1 MKPSIN
7 WLFAFI
13 PITVAL
19 EYLGKVPDTLVFAL
33 AGLAIIPIAALIE
46 RSTEQLSMHTG
57 DAVGGLLNATFG
69 NAPELIMALVA
80 LKAGYF
86 DMVRATIV
94 GSILAN
100 LLLVMGA
107 AFLFGGLRYHD
118 QDFSASASRVYSSM
132 MLIAVMSL
140 AVPSGF
146 GRLFATEGSPEAMVR
161 QEHTLNIGIAVVLL
175 VAYVLYLFF
184 MLKTH
189 PAYFANAGGNEE
201 SHEEGQQWGLGRSI
215 GTLLG
220 ATALVAWM
228 SEILVGAAEGTGKAL
243 GLSQTFMGI
252 VFLAIIGGASQSI
265 PAVVM
270 ARKNKMDLTVGMLL
284 GSCIQ
289 MVLFVAP
296 VLVLASF
303 FIASHPLMLTFNL
316 AETNALFIGVIMA
329 TIVCTD
335 GRSNW
340 YKGVQLVSVYLI
352 FAFLFY
358 CLPESYH

>member
-1 MKPSIN
+1 MKPSIH
-7 WLFAFI
+7 WLFVFI
-13 PITVAL
+13 PITIAL
-19 EYLGKVPDTLVFAL
+19 EYLGKVPDTVIFLFA
-33 AGLAIIPIAALIE
+33 ALAIIPIAALIE
-46 RSTEQLSMHTG
+46 QSTGHVATHTG
-57 DAVGGLLNATFG
+57 DAVGGLLSATFG

-100 LLLVMGA
+100 LLLVMGM

-140 AVPSGF
+140 AVPSAF
-146 GRLFATEGSPEAMVR
+146 SRILTPESMVR
-161 QEHTLNIGIAVVLL
+161 QEQLLNIGIAVVLFL
-175 VAYVLYLFF
+175 AYLLYLFF

-189 PAYFANAGGNEE
+189 PAYFASVGGGE
-201 SHEEGQQWGLGRSI
+201 SHGDGKTWSLPRAV
-215 GTLLG
+215 GTLLA

-252 VFLAIIGGASQSI
+252 VFLSIIGGAAQSV

-270 ARKNKMDLTVGMLL
+270 ARKNKMDLTVSMLM

-289 MVLFVAP
+289 IVLFVAP

-303 FIASHPLMLTFNL
+303 FMSPQPLMLSFNRL
-316 AETNALFIGVIMA
+316 ETGALFIGVLLA
-329 TIVCTD
+329 TVVCGD

-340 YKGVQLVSVYLI
+340 YKGVQLVTVYLI
-352 FAFLFY
+352 IALMFY
-358 CLPESYH
+358 FIPEVSK

>member
-1 MKPSIN
+1 MSLKPSIN

-19 EYLGKVPDTLVFAL
+19 EHLGHFPAPVIFFSAAL
-33 AGLAIIPIAALIE
+33 SIIPIASLIE
-46 RSTEQLSMHTG
+46 RSTGQLATHTG
-57 DAVGGLLNATFG
+57 DSLGGLLSATFG

-80 LKAGYF
+80 LKAGYL

-94 GSILAN
+94 GTILAN
-100 LLLVMGA
+100 LLLVLGT
-107 AFLFGGLRYHD
+107 AFLLGGLRHHD
-118 QDFSASASRVYSSM
+118 QDYSSSASRVYSSM

-140 AVPSGF
+140 AVPSAF
-146 GRLFATEGSPEAMVR
+146 SRILTPESMVR
-161 QEHTLNIGIAVVLL
+161 QEHLLNVGIVVVLL
-175 VAYVLYLFF
+175 LAYLLYLLF

-189 PAYFANAGGNEE
+189 PAYFASVGGGDI
-201 SHEEGQQWGLGRSI
+201 SHDHGEAWGLGRSI

-220 ATALVAWM
+220 ATVLVAWM
-228 SEILVGAAEGTGKAL
+228 SEILVGAAEGTGKVL

-252 VFLAIIGGASQSI
+252 VFLSIIGGAAQSI

-270 ARKNKMDLTVGMLL
+270 ARKNKMDLTVSMLL

-289 MVLFVAP
+289 IVLFVAP

-303 FIASHPLMLTFNL
+303 FISPEPLMLSFNRT
-316 AETNALFIGVIMA
+316 ETGALFIGVLLA
-329 TIVCTD
+329 TVVCGD

-340 YKGVQLVSVYLI
+340 YKGVQLVAVYLVI
-352 FAFLFY
+352 ALMFY
-358 CLPESYH
+358 FIPEVAK

>member
-19 EYLGKVPDTLVFAL
+19 EHMGKVPDTVIFVL
-33 AGLAIIPIAALIE
+33 AALAIIPIASLIE
-46 RSTEQLSMHTG
+46 QSTEHLATHTG
-57 DAVGGLLNATFG
+57 DAVGGLLSATFG

-80 LKAGYF
+80 LKAGYL

-94 GSILAN
+94 GTILVN
-100 LLLVMGA
+100 LLLVLGT
-107 AFLFGGLRYHD
+107 AFLLGGLRYHD

-132 MLIAVMSL
+132 MFISVVSL
-140 AVPSGF
+140 AIPSAF
-146 GRLFATEGSPEAMVR
+146 SRLLAPESVVR
-161 QEHTLNIGIAVVLL
+161 QEQVLNIGIAVALL
-175 VAYVLYLFF
+175 VAYVLYLLF

-189 PAYFANAGGNEE
+189 PAYFASAGGGEE
-201 SHEEGQQWGLGRSI
+201 SHEEGETWGLGRSV
-215 GTLLG
+215 GSLLG
-220 ATALVAWM
+220 ATVLVAWM

-252 VFLAIIGGASQSI
+252 VFLAIIGGAAQSV
-265 PAVVM
+265 PAVAM
-270 ARKNKMDLTVGMLL
+270 ARKNKMDLTTGMLL

-289 MVLFVAP
+289 IVLFVAP

-303 FIASHPLMLTFNL
+303 FIAPQPLMLSFNR
-316 AETNALFIGVIMA
+316 AETGTLFIGVVLA
-329 TIVCTD
+329 TIVCGD

-340 YKGVQLVSVYLI
+340 YKGVQLVTVYLI
-352 FAFLFY
+352 IAVMFY
-358 CLPESYH
+358 CIPELSH

>member
-1 MKPSIN
+1 MSMKPSIN

-19 EYLGKVPDTLVFAL
+19 EHLGKVPETTIFL
-33 AGLAIIPIAALIE
+33 AAALAIIPIAALIE
-46 RSTEQLSMHTG
+46 RSTGHLAVHTG

-80 LKAGYF
+80 LKAGYA

-100 LLLVMGA
+100 LLLVLGT
-107 AFLFGGLRYHD
+107 AFLFGGLRHHD

-140 AVPSGF
+140 CVPSAF
-146 GRLFATEGSPEAMVR
+146 SRFFAPEGVVR
-161 QEHTLNIGIAVVLL
+161 QEHVLNIGIVVVLF
-175 VAYVLYLFF
+175 VAYLLYLLF

-189 PAYFANAGGNEE
+189 PAYFASVGGGET
-201 SHEEGQQWGLGRSI
+201 SHVEGKTWSLSRSVVSLI
-215 GTLLG
+215 G
-220 ATALVAWM
+220 ATVLVAWM

-243 GLSQTFMGI
+243 GLSQTFTGI
-252 VFLAIIGGASQSI
+252 VFLAIIGGAAQSV

-270 ARKNKMDLTVGMLL
+270 ARKNKMDLTVGMLM

-289 MVLFVAP
+289 IVLFVAP
-296 VLVLASF
+296 VLVVASF
-303 FIASHPLMLTFNL
+303 FMGPQPLMLSFNR
-316 AETNALFIGVIMA
+316 AETGALVIGVLLA
-329 TIVCTD
+329 TVVCGD

-340 YKGVQLVSVYLI
+340 YKGVQLVTVYLI
-352 FAFLFY
+352 IALMFY
-358 CLPESYH
+358 FIPEISR